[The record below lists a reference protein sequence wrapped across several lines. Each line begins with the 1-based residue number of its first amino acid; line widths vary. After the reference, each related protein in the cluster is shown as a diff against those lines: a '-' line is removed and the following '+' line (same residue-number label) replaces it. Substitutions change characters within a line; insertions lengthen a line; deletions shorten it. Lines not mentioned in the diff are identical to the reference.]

1 MKKINFLLAIIF
13 TFTYINVKAQIY
25 DSNSGYV
32 LQDLPAGSYIKDVQ
46 NKLNPFVGIWSWT
59 DGDQTLT
66 IRLEKVEH
74 QYYPQYGSYKDY
86 IIGDYTYTIDNG
98 STIVANTINQS
109 ANLYPDYHSMYAS
122 GPMEDNL
129 LNMSFRDLL
138 NPNKP
143 SQTIILKFID
153 GTTNQLSLKLIN
165 QTKGCLAGGPSSDTS
180 FIIPKDII
188 LTKQ

>member
-13 TFTYINVKAQIY
+13 TFTYTNVKGQIY

-32 LQDLPAGSYIKDVQ
+32 LQDLPAGSYLQDIQ
-46 NKLNPFVGIWSWT
+46 NKINPFVGIWIWT

-66 IRLEKVEH
+66 IKLEKVEH

-86 IIGDYTYTIDNG
+86 IIGDYSYTIDNG
-98 STIVANTINQS
+98 STIVSNTINQS
-109 ANLYPDYHSMYAS
+109 TNLYPDYHSMYAS

-129 LNMSFRDLL
+129 LNMSFRDLA
-138 NPNKP
+138 NPDKP
-143 SQTIILKFID
+143 FQTVIFKFID
-153 GTTNQLSLKLIN
+153 GTTNQLSLKIMN
-165 QTKGCLAGGPSSDTS
+165 HTRGYLAGTPVPNTS
-180 FIIPKDII
+180 FIIPKDIV